1 MAADARTRIGALS
14 GGQRRRVDLGI
25 AIIGHPEMLFLDEPT
40 TGLDPEARRRLWSVI
55 ENLTASGTGVLLT
68 THYLDEAQRLAS
80 RVVVLADGRVVAD
93 ASPDKLRAMGGVPVI
108 RYRLPAGAPDL
119 PAGLAG
125 HVADGELTLPS
136 ADVTAD
142 LDLLTGWARA
152 NHVDLTG
159 LRSGRPAWRT
169 PTWPSPARKEQR
181 TMVSDGTMVA
191 GQVRY
196 QLTLMLRTP
205 RTLMAGLI
213 LPGALLA
220 LQLGRVQHLGQ
231 GAAADVLAARVAG
244 LVVLGAMSVAYL
256 SHASSLVVARE
267 DGVLRRWRATP
278 LPSWG
283 YFAGRIIATVLLAD
297 AAALILVLVGV
308 AMAGLHLT
316 AGAIGGLLLAGSL
329 GALALA
335 AAGTAVTPLLTSA
348 QGANPLLT
356 LTYLPLIIF
365 SGGFGGLSGLP
376 HWLNTLMSYL
386 PAQPMIDAVTR
397 ALQPSAGMS
406 GRDLAVLAAWAL
418 GGLLLSVRFF
428 RWDPSR
434 PRHAR
439 TAGAAT
445 RPVRDKNAS
454 GGPASRPPPAR
465 PAAGRPRRGGPRA
478 RPRRPAARASARS

>member
-1 MAADARTRIGALS
+1 MDDVIRLPGLS
-14 GGQRRRVDLGI
+14 
-25 AIIGHPEMLFLDEPT
+25 
-40 TGLDPEARRRLWSVI
+40 
-55 ENLTASGTGVLLT
+55 
-68 THYLDEAQRLAS
+68 
-80 RVVVLADGRVVAD
+80 
-93 ASPDKLRAMGGVPVI
+93 PVI
-108 RYRLPAGAPDL
+108 G
-119 PAGLAG
+119 
-125 HVADGELTLPS
+125 
-136 ADVTAD
+136 
-142 LDLLTGWARA
+142 
-152 NHVDLTG
+152 
-159 LRSGRPAWRT
+159 
-169 PTWPSPARKEQR
+169 
-181 TMVSDGTMVA
+181 

-220 LQLGRVQHLGQ
+220 LQLGRIQHVGQ

-316 AGAIGGLLLAGSL
+316 AGAIGGLLLAVSL

-376 HWLNTLMSYL
+376 HWLNTAMSYL

-397 ALQPSAGMS
+397 ALQSSAGQSGPGLS

-418 GGLLLSVRFF
+418 GGLLVSVRFF
-428 RWDPSR
+428 QWDPHR

-439 TAGAAT
+439 AAGAANHD
-445 RPVRDKNAS
+445 RS
-454 GGPASRPPPAR
+454 G
-465 PAAGRPRRGGPRA
+465 
-478 RPRRPAARASARS
+478 

>member
-1 MAADARTRIGALS
+1 MDDAIRLPR
-14 GGQRRRVDLGI
+14 LG
-25 AIIGHPEMLFLDEPT
+25 
-40 TGLDPEARRRLWSVI
+40 
-55 ENLTASGTGVLLT
+55 
-68 THYLDEAQRLAS
+68 
-80 RVVVLADGRVVAD
+80 
-93 ASPDKLRAMGGVPVI
+93 PVI
-108 RYRLPAGAPDL
+108 G
-119 PAGLAG
+119 
-125 HVADGELTLPS
+125 
-136 ADVTAD
+136 
-142 LDLLTGWARA
+142 
-152 NHVDLTG
+152 
-159 LRSGRPAWRT
+159 
-169 PTWPSPARKEQR
+169 
-181 TMVSDGTMVA
+181 

-205 RTLMAGLI
+205 RTLLAGLI

-231 GAAADVLAARVAG
+231 GAAAGVLAARVAG

-283 YFAGRIIATVLLAD
+283 YFAGRIIATVLFAD

-316 AGAIGGLLLAGSL
+316 ATAVIGLLLAGSL

-335 AAGTAVTPLLTSA
+335 AAGTAITPLLTSA

-356 LTYLPLIIF
+356 LTFIPLVIF

-376 HWLNTLMSYL
+376 HWLSTAMSYL
-386 PAQPMIDAVTR
+386 PAQPMIDAVNH
-397 ALQPSAGMS
+397 ALGHAAGLPA
-406 GRDLAVLAAWAL
+406 RDLAVLAAWAL

-428 RWDPSR
+428 RWDPNR

-439 TAGAAT
+439 S
-445 RPVRDKNAS
+445 V
-454 GGPASRPPPAR
+454 
-465 PAAGRPRRGGPRA
+465 
-478 RPRRPAARASARS
+478 

>member
-1 MAADARTRIGALS
+1 MDDAIRLPGIG
-14 GGQRRRVDLGI
+14 
-25 AIIGHPEMLFLDEPT
+25 
-40 TGLDPEARRRLWSVI
+40 
-55 ENLTASGTGVLLT
+55 
-68 THYLDEAQRLAS
+68 
-80 RVVVLADGRVVAD
+80 
-93 ASPDKLRAMGGVPVI
+93 PVI
-108 RYRLPAGAPDL
+108 G
-119 PAGLAG
+119 
-125 HVADGELTLPS
+125 
-136 ADVTAD
+136 
-142 LDLLTGWARA
+142 
-152 NHVDLTG
+152 
-159 LRSGRPAWRT
+159 
-169 PTWPSPARKEQR
+169 
-181 TMVSDGTMVA
+181 

-297 AAALILVLVGV
+297 AAGLILVLVGV

-376 HWLNTLMSYL
+376 HWLNTAMSYL

-397 ALQPSAGMS
+397 ALQSSAGQPGPGLS

-418 GGLLLSVRFF
+418 GGLLVSVRFF
-428 RWDPSR
+428 RWDPHR

-439 TAGAAT
+439 AAGAT
-445 RPVRDKNAS
+445 NHDRS
-454 GGPASRPPPAR
+454 G
-465 PAAGRPRRGGPRA
+465 
-478 RPRRPAARASARS
+478 